1 MNCKIHPILYNYYLR
16 LRDSYKAEMVHRRKR
31 RSNTCIEII
40 FYAEQFKVIS
50 GRLNTL
56 REAEKCGYW
65 IISRPKSN
73 TFYDNHLV
81 HLLFLTP
88 VHPKKRRMTEHTIT
102 PLIQNNAVAMTA

>member
-1 MNCKIHPILYNYYLR
+1 MYHFYLR

-56 REAEKCGYW
+56 REAEECGYW

-88 VHPKKRRMTEHTIT
+88 VHPKKRRGIVPVIT
-102 PLIQNNAVAMTA
+102 PLYESGSAAIMTA